1 MKKKK
6 HNSIDEV
13 INYLKD
19 YEYSTETEIM
29 WDVWKYT
36 RQVYVSGQNKK
47 YADMIRRGLS
57 KGYIGR
63 GDNNIVKVRTKQDIG
78 QSRWVYFVKKEGLEK
93 LIKFK
98 K

>member
-1 MKKKK
+1 MKNKKR
-6 HNSIDEV
+6 NSIDEV

-19 YEYSTETEIM
+19 CEYSTETEIM
-29 WDVWKYT
+29 WDIWNYT

-47 YADMIRRGLS
+47 YADMIRRGLR

-78 QSRWVYFVKKEGLEK
+78 TSRWVYFVKKEGLEK
-93 LIKFK
+93 LEKNK
-98 K
+98 